1 MLVFHSHWAL
11 LLLPLPLLVW
21 LLLPPF
27 REVNKAVRVPFF
39 EETAEVTGIK
49 PMPGAVVRKPNWVQ
63 RLMTPLCW
71 LLLVAAMARPQWVEP
86 PVEKVEAARDLMLA
100 IDLSQS
106 MEARDFTNA
115 KGQRVD
121 RLTAVKEVVAEFI
134 DRRKTD
140 RIGLIVFG
148 EAAFPQAPPTLD
160 HESLKLLLDEVRIG
174 MAGPRTAIGD
184 AIGLGIKM
192 TETSKAPEKVLVL
205 LTDGNDTASR
215 LPPDKAADIAHEH
228 HLTIHTIGIG
238 NPAATGEDKVD
249 LAALQDFATR
259 TGGRFFRAE
268 NRESL
273 EEIYATIDRITPDK
287 AKRLSYSP
295 HIELFWIPLGAA
307 ALIFLGYHIL
317 AVTAL
322 YLRRLFRLRARPA

>member
-1 MLVFHSHWAL
+1 
-11 LLLPLPLLVW
+11 
-21 LLLPPF
+21 
-27 REVNKAVRVPFF
+27 
-39 EETAEVTGIK
+39 
-49 PMPGAVVRKPNWVQ
+49 
-63 RLMTPLCW
+63 
-71 LLLVAAMARPQWVEP
+71 
-86 PVEKVEAARDLMLA
+86 
-100 IDLSQS
+100 
-106 MEARDFTNA
+106 
-115 KGQRVD
+115 
-121 RLTAVKEVVAEFI
+121 
-134 DRRKTD
+134 
-140 RIGLIVFG
+140 
-148 EAAFPQAPPTLD
+148 
-160 HESLKLLLDEVRIG
+160 

>member
-148 EAAFPQAPPTLD
+148 GACGKAASTRCASAWPD
-160 HESLKLLLDEVRIG
+160 RVRRSA
-174 MAGPRTAIGD
+174 MRLAW
-184 AIGLGIKM
+184 
-192 TETSKAPEKVLVL
+192 
-205 LTDGNDTASR
+205 ASR
-215 LPPDKAADIAHEH
+215 
-228 HLTIHTIGIG
+228 
-238 NPAATGEDKVD
+238 
-249 LAALQDFATR
+249 
-259 TGGRFFRAE
+259 
-268 NRESL
+268 
-273 EEIYATIDRITPDK
+273 
-287 AKRLSYSP
+287 
-295 HIELFWIPLGAA
+295 
-307 ALIFLGYHIL
+307 
-317 AVTAL
+317 
-322 YLRRLFRLRARPA
+322 